1 MRKNIKNYTSKVAVE
16 TSVMRIQQILGQAGA
31 RRMMFDCDAQ
41 GDIETVAFFIQTAQG
56 EIPIRLPAR
65 VDQVAQVM
73 YGTHQSLSEAQQAQ
87 VKRTAWKNIQDW
99 IDAQVALIETEMVAL
114 EEIFLPYMVTPQGN
128 TFFEAMEHKG
138 FLLPEAG
145 D

>member
-1 MRKNIKNYTSKVAVE
+1 MRKNIKNYSSLAPVE
-16 TSVMRIQQILGQAGA
+16 KTVIQIQQILGRAGA
-31 RRMMFDCDAQ
+31 RRLMFDYDPH
-41 GDIETVAFFIQTAQG
+41 GDVEAVAFIIKTSRG
-56 EIPIRLPAR
+56 EIPVRLPAR

-73 YGTHQSLSEAQQAQ
+73 YGTHQSLSEVQQAQ
-87 VKRTAWKNIQDW
+87 AKRTAWKNIQDW
-99 IDAQVALIETEMVAL
+99 IDAQVALIESEMVRL

-145 D
+145 G